1 MSKFFCF
8 LFKCST
14 DRQNQD
20 IAREN
25 KLSKNT
31 FTSWCFIIRETIQ
44 DHLLENRDLL
54 GGMMNTEKV
63 KFLR

>member
-1 MSKFFCF
+1 MW
-8 LFKCST
+8 ST
-14 DRQNQD
+14 DSQNQD

-31 FTSWCFIIRETIQ
+31 ITSWCFTIREIIQ

-54 GGMMNTEKV
+54 GGMMNTEEV